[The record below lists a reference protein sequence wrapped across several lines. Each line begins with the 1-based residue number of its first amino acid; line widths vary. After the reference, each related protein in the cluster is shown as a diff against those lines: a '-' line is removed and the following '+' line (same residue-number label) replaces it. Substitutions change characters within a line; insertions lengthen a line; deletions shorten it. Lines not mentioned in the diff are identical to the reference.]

1 MYRHNNSSIT
11 ATYRHRTL
19 PREAAL
25 MHFTEHGVIVMVRP
39 NTLNS
44 TRSAGFMPA
53 LTRMLFGTA
62 IFVLACAFYR
72 RIFNGI
78 WYY

>member
-1 MYRHNNSSIT
+1 
-11 ATYRHRTL
+11 
-19 PREAAL
+19 
-25 MHFTEHGVIVMVRP
+25 MHFTERGVIVMVRP